1 MRPCTYTQR
10 GYHNQPLT
18 AIGRSYVGAG
28 HTLHLQFVRILTR
41 YILKE
46 VSSHALLGVLLFTF
60 VIFMRDLGR
69 LLELVVRNSAP
80 FPSVA
85 EIFLYTLPT
94 TFTITLPMGVL
105 VGILIGLSRLA
116 ADSEVTAIRASGMG
130 AGMFVR
136 VIAIFAIAAWALGM
150 INSIYL
156 APRSATALSN
166 LQDRLK
172 SSQASF
178 EIQPRVFYEDFKD
191 HVLYVQD
198 AIPSKGQSL
207 WRGVFLADVSDPA
220 SPKITLA
227 ERGALLS
234 ESPEKVRFHLE
245 DGTEQELVPKAKDQ
259 YSITTFESTDIP
271 IELPATSDHGP
282 RDLLPVTELSLHG
295 LLRNAQRERI
305 AGASLAKIDP
315 VSSSYDLLKAR
326 YYEIELHRRFALPA
340 ACLVLALVGIPLGL
354 SARKG
359 GRSAGFVLTIVL
371 VFVYYFFSLVG
382 VSLARQGKV
391 APWLGVWAGNGFFLL
406 CGLLLLWRVDRMPL
420 DFSFFTPAWNSLRAW
435 MTSIGKRLPGSRES
449 RWRRNH
455 VHQPRKR
462 FSARFPLILDEM
474 ILRDF
479 ALYLA
484 MILTTF
490 LLLALVFTFF
500 ELLTD
505 IVRNRVSFILLAEY
519 LLNLS
524 PSLIYLM
531 APMSVLLAVLITFS
545 LLQKSSEL
553 TAMKA
558 TGFSVYRA
566 TVPVIILSG
575 IFAVGL
581 FVFDQAYIP
590 HTNKRQEILRNQIKG
605 RPPQTYLQ
613 ADRKWI
619 FGESNQIYYYQ
630 VFDPDVDR
638 FGGITVFEFDPA
650 TFQLTRRI
658 HADGAHWEPTL
669 KKWVFENGWVRS
681 LNGPSIQEF
690 RTFDVSTFKVLAEDP
705 SYFKK
710 EVRQSSEMDYEQLR
724 NYIQDLQQSGFDTVR
739 LKVQLQKKLAFP
751 LITLVMAVLAIPF
764 SAQGRRGGALAGV
777 AIALGIAVVY
787 WVTAGLF
794 EAMGNANQLPAMLA
808 AWAPDVI
815 FALAGGYLLLR
826 VPT

>member
-1 MRPCTYTQR
+1 M
-10 GYHNQPLT
+10 
-18 AIGRSYVGAG
+18 
-28 HTLHLQFVRILTR
+28 RILTR

-80 FPSVA
+80 LPGVG

-94 TFTITLPMGVL
+94 TFMITLPMGAL

-136 VIAIFAIAAWALGM
+136 VVSIFAVAAWLLAML
-150 INSIYL
+150 NSIYI
-156 APRSATALSN
+156 APRAAAALSN

-178 EIQPRVFYEDFKD
+178 EIQPRVFYEEFKNN
-191 HVLYVQD
+191 VLYVQD
-198 AIPSKGQSL
+198 AIPLKGQSL
-207 WRGVFLADVSDPA
+207 WRGVFLADVSNPA

-234 ESPEKVRFHLE
+234 ESTDKVRFHLE
-245 DGTEQELVPKAKDQ
+245 DGTQQELIPKAKDQ
-259 YSITTFESTDIP
+259 YSITTFETTDIP
-271 IELPATSDHGP
+271 VELPSASDRGP
-282 RDLLPVTELSLHG
+282 RDLLPVAELSLHG
-295 LLRNAQRERI
+295 LLQNANRERV
-305 AGASLAKIDP
+305 AGAFLTKIDP
-315 VSSSYDLLKAR
+315 VSSSYDFLKAR
-326 YYEIELHRRFALPA
+326 YYEIEFHRRFALPA
-340 ACLVLALVGIPLGL
+340 ACLVLAVVGIPLGL
-354 SARKG
+354 SAHKG
-359 GRSAGFVLTIVL
+359 GRSTGFVLTIVL

-382 VSLARQGKV
+382 VSLARQGKMT
-391 APWLGVWAGNGFFLL
+391 PWLGVWAGNIFFFL

-420 DFSFFTPAWNSLRAW
+420 DFSAFSRVTTWLQKKLADF
-435 MTSIGKRLPGSRES
+435 GSRLLGSQEN
-449 RWRRNH
+449 RWL
-455 VHQPRKR
+455 RKR
-462 FSARFPLILDEM
+462 TGRPGRRYGAKFPLILDDM
-474 ILRDF
+474 ILREF
-479 ALYLA
+479 ALYLV
-484 MILTTF
+484 MILSTF
-490 LLLALVFTFF
+490 LILALVFTFF

-505 IVRNRVSFILLAEY
+505 IVRNKVSFIVLAEY

-531 APMSVLLAVLITFS
+531 APMSVLLAVLITFG
-545 LLQKSSEL
+545 LMEKSSEL

-558 TGFSVYRA
+558 TGISIYRA
-566 TVPVIILSG
+566 TLPVIVLSG
-575 IFAVGL
+575 VFASGL
-581 FVFDQAYIP
+581 FIFDQLYIP
-590 HTNKRQEILRNQIKG
+590 TTNRRQEILRNQIKG
-605 RPPQTYLQ
+605 KPPQTYLQ

-630 VFDPDVDR
+630 VFDPDTDR

-650 TFQLTRRI
+650 TFRLTRRI
-658 HADGAHWEPTL
+658 HADGAHWEPRL
-669 KKWVFENGWVRS
+669 KEWVFENGWVRS
-681 LNGPSIQEF
+681 LNGASIQEY
-690 RTFDVSTFKVLAEDP
+690 RTFDVSTFHELSEDP

-710 EVRQSSEMDYEQLR
+710 EVRQSSEMDYEELR

-739 LKVQLQKKLAFP
+739 LKVQLQKKIAFP

-764 SAQGRRGGALAGV
+764 SARGRRGGALAGV

-794 EAMGNANQLPAMLA
+794 EAMGNANQLPALLA
-808 AWAPDVI
+808 AWAPDFI

>member
-1 MRPCTYTQR
+1 M
-10 GYHNQPLT
+10 
-18 AIGRSYVGAG
+18 
-28 HTLHLQFVRILTR
+28 RILTR

-46 VSSHALLGVLLFTF
+46 VSSHALLGVLIFTF

-69 LLELVVRNSAP
+69 LLELIVRNSAP
-80 FPSVA
+80 LPSVGQ
-85 EIFLYTLPT
+85 IFLDTLPT

-130 AGMFVR
+130 AAMFVR
-136 VIAIFAIAAWALGM
+136 VVSIFAVTAWALGM
-150 INSIYL
+150 LNSIYL
-156 APRSATALSN
+156 APKSAVALSS

-172 SSQASF
+172 SSQASY
-178 EIQPRVFYEDFKD
+178 EIQPRVFYEEFKNS
-191 HVLYVQD
+191 VLYVQD
-198 AIPSKGQSL
+198 AVPLKGQSL
-207 WRGVFLADVSDPA
+207 WRGVFLADISDPA

-234 ESPEKVRFHLE
+234 ESLEKVRFHLE
-245 DGTEQELVPKAKDQ
+245 DGTQQELVPKAKDQ

-271 IELPATSDHGP
+271 IELPSASDHNP
-282 RDLLPVTELSLHG
+282 RDLQPVAELSLRS
-295 LLRNAQRERI
+295 LLQNAKRERKTAAAI
-305 AGASLAKIDP
+305 ALIDP

-326 YYEIELHRRFALPA
+326 YYEIEFHRRFALPA

-359 GRSAGFVLTIVL
+359 GRSAGFVLTILL
-371 VFVYYFFSLVG
+371 VFIYYFFSLVG

-391 APWLGVWAGNGFFLL
+391 TAWLGVWTGNIFFFL
-406 CGLLLLWRVDRMPL
+406 CGLLLLWKVDRMPL
-420 DFSFFTPAWNSLRAW
+420 DFNLFSSSWDALREW
-435 MTSIGKRLPGSRES
+435 LSVVGDRLPGLREN
-449 RWRRNH
+449 RWLRSSTR
-455 VHQPRKR
+455 VRKKR
-462 FSARFPLILDEM
+462 FSARFPLILDDM

-479 ALYLA
+479 ATYLA
-484 MILTTF
+484 MILATF

-505 IVRNRVSFILLAEY
+505 IVRNRVSFIVLAEY

-531 APMSVLLAVLITFS
+531 APMSVLLAVLITFG

-558 TGFSVYRA
+558 TGFSIYRA
-566 TVPVIILSG
+566 TLPVIVLSG
-575 IFAVGL
+575 IFAAGL
-581 FVFDQAYIP
+581 FIFDQAYIP

-605 RPPQTYLQ
+605 KPPQTYLQ

-630 VFDPDVDR
+630 VFDPDIDR

-658 HADGAHWEPTL
+658 HADGAHWEPRL

-681 LNGPSIQEF
+681 LNGASIQEY
-690 RTFDVSTFKVLAEDP
+690 RTFDVATFKELGEDP

-710 EVRQSSEMDYEQLR
+710 EVRQSSEMDYDELR
-724 NYIQDLQQSGFDTVR
+724 RYIQDLQQSGFDTVR

-777 AIALGIAVVY
+777 AIALGIAIVY

-808 AWAPDVI
+808 AWAPDFI
-815 FALAGGYLLLR
+815 FALAGGYMLLR
-826 VPT
+826 VST

>member
-1 MRPCTYTQR
+1 M
-10 GYHNQPLT
+10 
-18 AIGRSYVGAG
+18 
-28 HTLHLQFVRILTR
+28 RILTR

-80 FPSVA
+80 LPSVA

-105 VGILIGLSRLA
+105 VGILIGLSRLS

-136 VIAIFAIAAWALGM
+136 VISIFAIAAWALGM
-150 INSIYL
+150 VNSVYL

-178 EIQPRVFYEDFKD
+178 EIQPRVFYEEFKNS
-191 HVLYVQD
+191 VLYVQD
-198 AIPSKGQSL
+198 AVPSKGQSL

-245 DGTEQELVPKAKDQ
+245 DGTQQELVPKSKDQ

-271 IELPATSDHGP
+271 IEVPTASERGP
-282 RDLLPVTELSLHG
+282 RDLLPVTELGLPG
-295 LLRNAQRERI
+295 LLRNAQRERA
-305 AGASLAKIDP
+305 AGASLLKIDP
-315 VSSSYDLLKAR
+315 VSSSYDYLKAR
-326 YYEIELHRRFALPA
+326 YYEIEFHRRFALPA

-391 APWLGVWAGNGFFLL
+391 PPWMGVWAGNFFFLL

-420 DFSFFTPAWNSLRAW
+420 DFSLFNRAWNSLVEWLTA
-435 MTSIGKRLPGSRES
+435 MGKRMPVSRES
-449 RWRRNH
+449 RWIRNRIR
-455 VHQPRKR
+455 QPKKR
-462 FSARFPLILDEM
+462 YGARFPLVLDDM

-479 ALYLA
+479 AMYLA
-484 MILTTF
+484 MILASF

-505 IVRNRVSFILLAEY
+505 IVRNRVSFIVLAEY

-558 TGFSVYRA
+558 TGFSIYRA
-566 TVPVIILSG
+566 TLPVIVLSG

-590 HTNKRQEILRNQIKG
+590 HTNRRQEVLRNQIKG
-605 RPPQTYLQ
+605 KPPQTYLQ

-681 LNGPSIQEF
+681 LNGSSIQEY
-690 RTFDVSTFKVLAEDP
+690 RTFDVSTFKELGEDP

-710 EVRQSSEMDYEQLR
+710 EVRQSSEMDYQELR
-724 NYIQDLQQSGFDTVR
+724 NYIQDLQQSGFETVR
-739 LKVQLQKKLAFP
+739 LKVQLQKKFAFP
-751 LITLVMAVLAIPF
+751 LITLVMAILAVPF
-764 SAQGRRGGALAGV
+764 SAQGRRGGALAGI

-808 AWAPDVI
+808 AWAPDFI

>member
-1 MRPCTYTQR
+1 
-10 GYHNQPLT
+10 
-18 AIGRSYVGAG
+18 
-28 HTLHLQFVRILTR
+28 VRILTR

-80 FPSVA
+80 LPSVA

-105 VGILIGLSRLA
+105 VGILIGLSRLS

-136 VIAIFAIAAWALGM
+136 VISIFAIAAWALGM
-150 INSIYL
+150 INSVYL
-156 APRSATALSN
+156 APKSAAALSG

-178 EIQPRVFYEDFKD
+178 EIQPRVFYEEFKNN
-191 HVLYVQD
+191 VLYVQD
-198 AIPSKGQSL
+198 AVPSKGQSL

-220 SPKITLA
+220 SPRITLA

-245 DGTEQELVPKAKDQ
+245 DGTQQELVPRTKDQ

-271 IELPATSDHGP
+271 IELPPATDHGP
-282 RDLLPVTELSLHG
+282 RDLLPVTELSLDG
-295 LLRNAQRERI
+295 LLQNAQRERI
-305 AGASLAKIDP
+305 AGAALVKVDP
-315 VSSSYDLLKAR
+315 MSSSYDYLKAR
-326 YYEIELHRRFALPA
+326 YYEIEFHRRLALPA

-391 APWLGVWAGNGFFLL
+391 PPWLGVWSGNIFFLL

-420 DFSFFTPAWNSLRAW
+420 DFSFFNRARSSLQAWLSA
-435 MTSIGKRLPGSRES
+435 IAKRLPGTRES
-449 RWRRNH
+449 HWRRSNAR
-455 VHQPRKR
+455 QPKKR
-462 FSARFPLILDEM
+462 FSARFPLILDDM

-479 ALYLA
+479 AMYLA
-484 MILTTF
+484 MILATF
-490 LLLALVFTFF
+490 LMLALVFTFF

-519 LLNLS
+519 LLNLT

-531 APMSVLLAVLITFS
+531 APMSVLLAVLITFG

-558 TGFSVYRA
+558 TGFSIYRA
-566 TVPVIILSG
+566 TVPVIVLSG

-581 FVFDQAYIP
+581 FVFDQLYIP

-605 RPPQTYLQ
+605 KPPQTYLQ

-658 HADGAHWEPTL
+658 HADGAHWEPKL
-669 KKWVFENGWVRS
+669 KKWVFESGWVRS
-681 LNGPSIQEF
+681 LNGASIQEF
-690 RTFDVSTFKVLAEDP
+690 RTFDVSTFKELDEDP

-710 EVRQSSEMDYEQLR
+710 EVRQSSEMDYEELR

-739 LKVQLQKKLAFP
+739 LKVQLQKKFAFP
-751 LITLVMAVLAIPF
+751 LITLVMAILAIPF

-777 AIALGIAVVY
+777 AIALGVAVVY